1 MMLMLRTLGMKASVK
16 KRENDHPSYML
27 REHSE
32 KVFREHFSI
41 NWSTFCHC
49 THSGHI
55 LISTRLEKKNH
66 PEDTGKHR
74 RGDIGKRMRSRHRIR
89 L

>member
-55 LISTRLEKKNH
+55 LISTRLEKKKTIQRTLGN
-66 PEDTGKHR
+66 TGE
-74 RGDIGKRMRSRHRIR
+74 GI
-89 L
+89 